1 MHLANIFL
9 NNRPVA
15 SQDYTAGV
23 NTNQQLT
30 AEAIKQQIS
39 SLTPGQTILGEI
51 IGKNGSEVQIRLLD
65 ELLIHAKL
73 DQDMNLEVGRN
84 MTFQVKNNGSVLTL
98 SPLYENMA
106 TDATAMKALDMA
118 GIPLTDKTFVM
129 ASKLMEQG
137 LPVDKNTLQ
146 QVYREMNMY
155 PTTEV
160 GDIVNLHKFGVEV
173 NETNLNQYAAYK
185 NLNNSLLQGMNQVL
199 QDVPDMLGEMVAQG
213 KFSEAGD
220 LLKLFMNLASG
231 RTGENTAN
239 VQQTGG
245 EGTRQ
250 TVPGATVEGALTE
263 GSLQQAAQIT
273 EGQKQFAGNV
283 VELLQAE
290 NENVKWDANG
300 IRDLLT
306 KAGENPANIDRLMS
320 QLEQLQIANGK
331 LPVEGKDVLQQL
343 FEVIKNKWLLEPEE
357 METPGKVQEL
367 YSRLN
372 EQLTELAESMEQ
384 MAQTNSNVYKATTN
398 MVQNLDFMQQLNQ
411 MYTYVQ
417 LPIRLQ
423 QGEAHGDL
431 YVYTNKKHLAAKD
444 GQISALLHLDMDH
457 LGPVDVYVAMQNE
470 RLSTNFY
477 LQDEEMLDFIND
489 HLDILTE
496 RLAKRG
502 YNCNCQLQVRNQE
515 GTEEAPL
522 TGIDSL
528 LEQDVKVPIAMY
540 SFDVRG

>member
-1 MHLANIFL
+1 MNLANIFL

-118 GIPLTDKTFVM
+118 GIPLTDKTLAM
-129 ASKLMEQG
+129 ASKLMEKG

-146 QVYREMNMY
+146 QVYREMNTY
-155 PTTEV
+155 PTAEV

-173 NETNLNQYAAYK
+173 NEANLNQYAAYK

-199 QDVPDMLGEMVAQG
+199 QDVPGMLGEMVAQG
-213 KFSEAGD
+213 KFTEVGD

-231 RTGENTAN
+231 RNGEGVN
-239 VQQTGG
+239 VQQAGS
-245 EGTRQ
+245 
-250 TVPGATVEGALTE
+250 EGAARTATGAVINGNVAE
-263 GSLQQAAQIT
+263 NGLQQAVQLTDGHAQT
-273 EGQKQFAGNV
+273 GANV
-283 VELLQAE
+283 EQLLQSV
-290 NENVKWDANG
+290 NEGVTWDAAG
-300 IRDLLT
+300 IRDLLAR
-306 KAGENPANIDRLMS
+306 AGENAGNIDKLMNG
-320 QLEQLQIANGK
+320 LEQLLGQNSELIAENGK
-331 LPVEGKDVLQQL
+331 DMLQSL
-343 FEVIKNKWLLEPEE
+343 FEVIKNKWLLAPEE

-417 LPIRLQ
+417 LPVRLQ

-444 GQISALLHLDMDH
+444 GPISALLHLDMDH

-470 RLSTNFY
+470 KLSTNFY
-477 LQDEEMLDFIND
+477 LQDDEMLDFIND

-502 YNCNCQLQVRNQE
+502 YNCNFQLQVRNQE
-515 GTEEAPL
+515 GAEELPRA
-522 TGIDSL
+522 GIDSL
-528 LEQDVKVPIAMY
+528 LEQEPKIPIAMY

>member
-1 MHLANIFL
+1 MNLANIFL

-39 SLTPGQTILGEI
+39 SLAPGQTILGEI

-118 GIPLTDKTFVM
+118 GIPLTDKTLAM
-129 ASKLMEQG
+129 ASKLMEKG

-146 QVYREMNMY
+146 QVYREMNTY
-155 PTTEV
+155 PAAEV

-173 NETNLNQYAAYK
+173 NEANLNQYAAYK

-199 QDVPDMLGEMVAQG
+199 QDVPGMLGEMVAQG
-213 KFSEAGD
+213 KFAEAGD

-231 RTGENTAN
+231 RTGEGAN
-239 VQQTGG
+239 VQQTG
-245 EGTRQ
+245 
-250 TVPGATVEGALTE
+250 PEGASRTATGAVINGNVTE
-263 GSLQQAAQIT
+263 NGLQQSVQLT
-273 EGQKQFAGNV
+273 DGQVQAGGNV
-283 VELLQAE
+283 NQLLQSV
-290 NENVKWDANG
+290 NEGMTWDAAG
-300 IRDLLT
+300 IRDLLA
-306 KAGENPANIDRLMS
+306 KAGENAGNIDKLMNG
-320 QLEQLQIANGK
+320 LEQLLGQNRELTAAND
-331 LPVEGKDVLQQL
+331 KDMLQSL
-343 FEVIKNKWLLEPEE
+343 FEVIKNKWLLAPEE

-367 YSRLN
+367 YSRLS

-417 LPIRLQ
+417 LPVRLQ

-470 RLSTNFY
+470 KLSTNFY
-477 LQDEEMLDFIND
+477 LQDDDMLDFIND

-502 YNCNCQLQVRNQE
+502 YNCNFQLQVRNQE
-515 GTEEAPL
+515 GAEDAPRA
-522 TGIDSL
+522 GIDSL
-528 LEQDVKVPIAMY
+528 LEQEPKIPIAMY